1 MNKNIYSTLWLLLAT
16 VLVMSSSASAQC
28 CSRGEN
34 NLSVLEDS
42 FTRAAS
48 EMAENGETPSSDTQ
62 IAAGPATDDHC
73 TPGATRAKQAYY
85 GAGLPTNDN
94 EHAVTR

>member
-1 MNKNIYSTLWLLLAT
+1 MNKNIYNTLWLLLAT
-16 VLVMSSSASAQC
+16 VLVLSSSALAQC

-34 NLSVLEDS
+34 DLSALEDS
-42 FTRAAS
+42 FTRATS
-48 EMAENGETPSSDTQ
+48 EMAENGETASPDTK
-62 IAAGPATDDHC
+62 IAAGPAADDHC